1 MNVRM
6 QTETIGRDETKL
18 SYVYG
23 QAGVTADL
31 GQKYLVLTFEWNGL
45 VPNRWP
51 YNIFVYPLL

>member
-1 MNVRM
+1 MKRTFWKLGQTMNVRM

-31 GQKYLVLTFEWNGL
+31 GQKYLVLTF
-45 VPNRWP
+45 
-51 YNIFVYPLL
+51 